1 MPPKTSS
8 EKCLV
13 IVTIYKYFEAE
24 SNISFNVTD
33 VEKLVKLGMA
43 RIDKKGDVM
52 QPYRTDL
59 LGEQCMSENRY
70 KHLTKRLEVHAT
82 LMSTVEP
89 SESKLSNHRNMC
101 LQHVSVC

>member
-43 RIDKKGDVM
+43 RIEKK
-52 QPYRTDL
+52 R
-59 LGEQCMSENRY
+59 
-70 KHLTKRLEVHAT
+70 
-82 LMSTVEP
+82 
-89 SESKLSNHRNMC
+89 
-101 LQHVSVC
+101 